1 LSDEK
6 DVAGFKAAQDIYD
19 VINTI
24 MVKDKLPEPPQLLVG
39 AVRDLLNFN
48 VNLYFVTSCVNAHV
62 LWKHMVQLISSSKR
76 NGTYSVR
83 AYLIVVSRRFPL
95 LIAQTLVY
103 LRGGYQN
110 LQDSVGA
117 KEEERRD
124 PQHPQYAR
132 PQGEGQRWRWWWWWW

>member
-1 LSDEK
+1 MFYHIYPQSFINDLHILIYVLSIYINSLSDEK

-24 MVKDKLPEPPQLLVG
+24 RVKDKLPEPPQLLVG

-83 AYLIVVSRRFPL
+83 AYLIVVSAFH
-95 LIAQTLVY
+95 Y
-103 LRGGYQN
+103 
-110 LQDSVGA
+110 
-117 KEEERRD
+117 
-124 PQHPQYAR
+124 
-132 PQGEGQRWRWWWWWW
+132 